1 MRNVI
6 RCTTLLVS
14 IATASFA
21 QTAADAVSP
30 EAGGAGATWD
40 VSEAAMASMEA
51 KSSGAPVV
59 AQNWMVAAANPLA
72 VEAGA
77 RVLQSGGSAAD
88 AMVAVQAVL
97 GLVEPQSSGLG
108 GGGYLLLATTMRALG
123 EEQ

>member
-1 MRNVI
+1 MWNVI
-6 RCTTLLVS
+6 RCTTLLVP

-59 AQNWMVAAANPLA
+59 AQNSLNSHHRIR
-72 VEAGA
+72 G
-77 RVLQSGGSAAD
+77 
-88 AMVAVQAVL
+88 
-97 GLVEPQSSGLG
+97 
-108 GGGYLLLATTMRALG
+108 
-123 EEQ
+123 